1 MTITPQPSIM
11 TVADVAAAFEGQPLT
26 NAMFAQVRAVL
37 KNLRAWDNYERCT
50 TEERQRAKAA
60 LRRILDRQP

>member
-11 TVADVAAAFEGQPLT
+11 TVAHVAAAFEGRPL
-26 NAMFAQVRAVL
+26 NDAMFAQVRAVL
-37 KNLRAWDNYERCT
+37 KNLRAWDDYERCT